1 MKQIYLGESTKDV
14 TIVTTK
20 IVFMMHT
27 EKLRNELGNIDIY
40 ILDQLLKERY
50 SQNDKILDAGCG
62 SGRNIHWFYKN
73 RFNVYAVDK
82 EIEQI
87 EYLKLVYP
95 DWSDQFCS
103 ASLEQLPYNDTFF
116 DHIICSAVLHF
127 ATSTNHFR
135 TMFSELIRVLKPTG
149 SLFIRMTSDIGIEN
163 KVTHLKE
170 GVYRLGDESD
180 RFLLTKDLLSLIMDE
195 HQLSFLEPLKSTN
208 VHDLR
213 SMSTLVL
220 QKNG

>member
-1 MKQIYLGESTKDV
+1 MK
-14 TIVTTK
+14 
-20 IVFMMHT
+20 HT
-27 EKLRNELGNIDIY
+27 EKLRTALGNIDIY
-40 ILDQLLKERY
+40 LLDQILKDRY

-62 SGRNIHWFYKN
+62 SGRNIYWFYKN

-87 EYLKLVYP
+87 EYLKLTYP
-95 DWSDQFCS
+95 DWSDQFS
-103 ASLEQLPYNDTFF
+103 NASLEQLPYDGDFF

-127 ATSTNHFR
+127 ATSIHHFK
-135 TMFSELIRVLKPTG
+135 TMFSELLRVLKPSGT
-149 SLFIRMTSDIGIEN
+149 LFIRMTSDIGIEN
-163 KVTHLKE
+163 KITHIGE

-180 RFLLTKDLLSLIMDE
+180 RFLLTKELLSLLMEE

-220 QKNG
+220 QKNGK

>member
-1 MKQIYLGESTKDV
+1 MK
-14 TIVTTK
+14 
-20 IVFMMHT
+20 HT
-27 EKLRNELGNIDIY
+27 EKLRKSIGNIDIY
-40 ILDQLLKERY
+40 LLDQILKDRY

-62 SGRNIHWFYKN
+62 SGRNMYWFYKN
-73 RFNVYAVDK
+73 RFTIYAVDK

-87 EYLKLVYP
+87 EYLKLIYP
-95 DWSDQFCS
+95 DWSNQFSS
-103 ASLEQLPYNDTFF
+103 ASLEELTYPDDFF

-127 ATSTNHFR
+127 AMSTNHFK
-135 TMFSELIRVLKPTG
+135 TMFSELLRVLKPSG

-163 KVTHLKE
+163 KGTHIGE

-180 RFLLTKDLLSLIMDE
+180 RFLLTKELLSLLMEE

>member
-1 MKQIYLGESTKDV
+1 MN
-14 TIVTTK
+14 
-20 IVFMMHT
+20 T
-27 EKLRNELGNIDIY
+27 EKLRTVLGNIDIY
-40 ILDQLLKERY
+40 LLDQILKERY

-73 RFNVYAVDK
+73 RFTIYAVDK

-87 EYLKLVYP
+87 EYLKLLYP
-95 DWSDQFCS
+95 DWSDQFSCS
-103 ASLEQLPYNDTFF
+103 SLEQLQYDDDFF

-127 ATSTNHFR
+127 AANTDHFK

-149 SLFIRMTSDIGIEN
+149 SLFIRMTSDIGIED
-163 KVTHLKE
+163 KVTHIGE

-180 RFLLTKDLLSLIMDE
+180 RFLLTKDLLYLLMEE